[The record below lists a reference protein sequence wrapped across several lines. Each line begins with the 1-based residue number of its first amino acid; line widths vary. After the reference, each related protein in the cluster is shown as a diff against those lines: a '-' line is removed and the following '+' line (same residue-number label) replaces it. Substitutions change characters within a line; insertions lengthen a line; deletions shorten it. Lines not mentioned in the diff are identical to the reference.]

1 MVDLFFVYLLKERI
15 MEKRKRRILLAVLLL
30 LSVVNYSRISAN
42 STIRTVEF
50 ISVLAIGIL
59 TGLLLREFFEN
70 IVKKKDE
77 V

>member
-1 MVDLFFVYLLKERI
+1 MVDLFFMFNKRAD
-15 MEKRKRRILLAVLLL
+15 MEKRKRQILLAVLLL
-30 LSVVNYSRISAN
+30 LSVVNYSRISSN

-59 TGLLLREFFEN
+59 TGLLLRELFES
-70 IVKKKDE
+70 VAKKKEE

>member
-1 MVDLFFVYLLKERI
+1 MVDLFFMFNKRAD

-59 TGLLLREFFEN
+59 TGLLLRDLFEN
-70 IVKKKDE
+70 VAKKKEE

>member
-1 MVDLFFVYLLKERI
+1 MVDLFFMFNKRAD

-30 LSVVNYSRISAN
+30 LSDVNYSRISAN

-59 TGLLLREFFEN
+59 TGLLLRELFEN
-70 IVKKKDE
+70 VAKKKEE

>member
-1 MVDLFFVYLLKERI
+1 MVDLFFMINKRAD

-59 TGLLLREFFEN
+59 TGLLLRELFEN
-70 IVKKKDE
+70 VAKKKEE

>member
-42 STIRTVEF
+42 STIRTIEF

>member
-1 MVDLFFVYLLKERI
+1 MVDLFFMFNKRAD
-15 MEKRKRRILLAVLLL
+15 MEKRKRQILLAVLLL

-59 TGLLLREFFEN
+59 TGLLLRELFES
-70 IVKKKDE
+70 VAKKKEE

>member
-1 MVDLFFVYLLKERI
+1 MVDLFFMINKRAD
-15 MEKRKRRILLAVLLL
+15 MEKRKRQILLAVLLL

-59 TGLLLREFFEN
+59 TGLLLRELFEN
-70 IVKKKDE
+70 VAKKKEE

>member
-1 MVDLFFVYLLKERI
+1 MVDLFFMFNKRAD

-42 STIRTVEF
+42 STFRTVEF

-59 TGLLLREFFEN
+59 TGLLLRDLFEN
-70 IVKKKDE
+70 VAKKKE
-77 V
+77 VV

>member
-1 MVDLFFVYLLKERI
+1 MVDLFFMFNKRAD

-42 STIRTVEF
+42 STFRTVEF

-59 TGLLLREFFEN
+59 TGLLLRELFES
-70 IVKKKDE
+70 VAKKKEE

>member
-1 MVDLFFVYLLKERI
+1 MVDLFFMFNKRAD

-42 STIRTVEF
+42 STFRTVEF
-50 ISVLAIGIL
+50 VSVLAIGIL
-59 TGLLLREFFEN
+59 TGLLLRELFES
-70 IVKKKDE
+70 VAKKKEE

>member
-1 MVDLFFVYLLKERI
+1 MVDLFFMFNKRAD
-15 MEKRKRRILLAVLLL
+15 MEKRKRQILLAVLLL

-42 STIRTVEF
+42 STFRTVEF

-59 TGLLLREFFEN
+59 TGLLLRELFEN
-70 IVKKKDE
+70 VAKKKEE

>member
-1 MVDLFFVYLLKERI
+1 MVDLFFMFNKRAD

-59 TGLLLREFFEN
+59 TGLLLRELFEN
-70 IVKKKDE
+70 VAKKKEE

>member
-1 MVDLFFVYLLKERI
+1 MVDLFFMFNKRAD

-59 TGLLLREFFEN
+59 TGLLLRELFES
-70 IVKKKDE
+70 VAKKKEE

>member
-1 MVDLFFVYLLKERI
+1 MVDLFFMFNKRAD

-59 TGLLLREFFEN
+59 TGLLLREFFES
-70 IVKKKDE
+70 VAKKKEE

>member
-1 MVDLFFVYLLKERI
+1 MVDLFFMFNKRAD

-30 LSVVNYSRISAN
+30 LSVVNYSRISSN

-59 TGLLLREFFEN
+59 TGLLLRELFES
-70 IVKKKDE
+70 VAKKKEE

>member
-1 MVDLFFVYLLKERI
+1 MVDLFFMFNKRAD

-42 STIRTVEF
+42 STFRTVEF

-59 TGLLLREFFEN
+59 TGLLIRELFES
-70 IVKKKDE
+70 VAKKKEE

>member
-1 MVDLFFVYLLKERI
+1 MVDLFFMFNKRAD

-59 TGLLLREFFEN
+59 TGLLIRELFES
-70 IVKKKDE
+70 VAKKKEE

>member
-1 MVDLFFVYLLKERI
+1 MVDLFFMINKRAD

-59 TGLLLREFFEN
+59 TGLLLRELFES
-70 IVKKKDE
+70 VAKKKEE

>member
-1 MVDLFFVYLLKERI
+1 MVDLFFMINKRAD
-15 MEKRKRRILLAVLLL
+15 MEKRKRQILLAVLLL

-59 TGLLLREFFEN
+59 TGLLLRELFES
-70 IVKKKDE
+70 VAKKKEE

>member
-1 MVDLFFVYLLKERI
+1 MVDLFFMFNKRAD
-15 MEKRKRRILLAVLLL
+15 MEKRKRQILLAVLLL
-30 LSVVNYSRISAN
+30 MSVVNYSRISAN

-59 TGLLLREFFEN
+59 TGLLLRELFEN
-70 IVKKKDE
+70 VAKKKEE

>member
-1 MVDLFFVYLLKERI
+1 MVDLFFMFNKRAD

-30 LSVVNYSRISAN
+30 LSDVNYSRISAN
-42 STIRTVEF
+42 STFRTVEF

-59 TGLLLREFFEN
+59 TGLLLRELFES
-70 IVKKKDE
+70 VAKKKEE

>member
-1 MVDLFFVYLLKERI
+1 MVDLFFMFNKRAD

-59 TGLLLREFFEN
+59 TGLLLRELFEN
-70 IVKKKDE
+70 VAK
-77 V
+77 

>member
-1 MVDLFFVYLLKERI
+1 MVDLFFMINKRAD
-15 MEKRKRRILLAVLLL
+15 MEKRKRQILLAVLLL
-30 LSVVNYSRISAN
+30 LSVVNYSRISSN

-59 TGLLLREFFEN
+59 TGLLLRELFES
-70 IVKKKDE
+70 VAKKKEE

>member
-1 MVDLFFVYLLKERI
+1 
-15 MEKRKRRILLAVLLL
+15 MEKRKKRILLAVLLL

-42 STIRTVEF
+42 STIRTIEF

-70 IVKKKDE
+70 NVNKKGE
-77 V
+77 VYYF

>member
-1 MVDLFFVYLLKERI
+1 MVVLFFMFNKRAD

-30 LSVVNYSRISAN
+30 LSDVNYSRISAN

-59 TGLLLREFFEN
+59 TGLLLRELFES
-70 IVKKKDE
+70 VAKKKEE

>member
-1 MVDLFFVYLLKERI
+1 MVDLFFMFNKRAD

-30 LSVVNYSRISAN
+30 LSVVNYSRISSN

-59 TGLLLREFFEN
+59 TGLLLRELFEN
-70 IVKKKDE
+70 VAKKKEE

>member
-1 MVDLFFVYLLKERI
+1 MVDLFFMFNKRAD

-30 LSVVNYSRISAN
+30 LSDVNYSRISAN

-59 TGLLLREFFEN
+59 TGLLLRELFES
-70 IVKKKDE
+70 VAKKKEE

>member
-1 MVDLFFVYLLKERI
+1 MVDLFFMFNKRAD
-15 MEKRKRRILLAVLLL
+15 MEKRKRQIPLAVLLL

-42 STIRTVEF
+42 STFRTVEF

-59 TGLLLREFFEN
+59 TGLLLRELFEN
-70 IVKKKDE
+70 VAKKKEE